1 MFCCTLNYKSYA
13 WAMRIFTFKNLR
25 ILILAVVL
33 AGVLLYTQ
41 DQRLVTQGWYKPLDV
56 VIFPINAD
64 GSISAEEYIRKLNKK
79 NFADIDEFVKRES
92 KKFDVVSST
101 PTVTKLGPEVSN
113 LPPRP
118 PGSHANPVSIALWS
132 IKLRWWAMQNTP
144 DDESNKHRVRIF
156 VLYHDE
162 KTNEKLEH
170 SLGIQK
176 GLLGI
181 VHAFA
186 SDTQA
191 KQNNIVI
198 AHELLHTVGASD
210 KYGANGNPIPP
221 DGLGEP
227 ERKPLY
233 PQRRAEI
240 MAGTVAS
247 SATESKM
254 ANSLKTC
261 VVGKKTAIEIGW
273 VRE

>member
-1 MFCCTLNYKSYA
+1 
-13 WAMRIFTFKNLR
+13 MRIFTFKNLR
-25 ILILAVVL
+25 ILILVVVL
-33 AGVLLYTQ
+33 GSVLLYTQ
-41 DQRLVTQGWYKPLDV
+41 DQRLVTQGWYKPLEV

-64 GSISAEEYIRKLNKK
+64 GSSNTANYIRKLNTD
-79 NFADIDEFVKRES
+79 NFIGIDKFIKRES
-92 KKFDVVSST
+92 EKFDVVSST
-101 PTVTKLGPEVSN
+101 PTITNLGPVVSN
-113 LPPRP
+113 LPPKP
-118 PGSHANPVSIALWS
+118 PGSNANPISIALWS
-132 IKLRWWAMQNTP
+132 IKLRWWAMKNTP
-144 DDESNKHRVRIF
+144 DDESNKHRVRVF

-227 ERKPLY
+227 DRKPLY

-261 VVGKKTAIEIGW
+261 VVGKKTAREIGW